1 MSAAFAPR
9 SPKPVTTSAVVI
21 TPITCRKWL
30 RIAPA
35 LFIRFGSSIVANS
48 IEAVWQNID
57 VSVITVRRKRAS
69 CSLPRAAAPGVALC
83 PSFGG
88 NLMKAGG
95 EHDFAAAGF
104 PFGGGTGGGSGR
116 DACLGA
122 STGAHGR
129 VSQQRQGKRRIH
141 PGFHRLVGPWLHPGL

>member
-35 LFIRFGSSIVANS
+35 FFIRFGSLMVANS

-104 PFGGGTGGGSGR
+104 PFGGATRGGGR
-116 DACLGA
+116 DARLWASGA
-122 STGAHGR
+122 AHGR
-129 VSQQRQGKRRIH
+129 VSQQRQGQQRQGKRRIH
-141 PGFHRLVGPWLHPGL
+141 P